1 MRLWTTE
8 FIVRLFY
15 YLIKKI
21 YILSIYFQES
31 FWRISGKLSA
41 EKLREAASSLVLSS
55 PEEQPI
61 DVPIDS
67 DDQGSNLEQRAEALR
82 ALLLARKKKTA
93 IAPQGKRV
101 NFYFYF
107 FI

>member
-1 MRLWTTE
+1 MR
-8 FIVRLFY
+8 FFY
-15 YLIKKI
+15 YFIKNI
-21 YILSIYFQES
+21 YIFISIFFQES

-41 EKLREAASSLVLSS
+41 EKLREAANSLVLSS

-67 DDQGSNLEQRAEALR
+67 DDLGSNLEQRAEALR

-93 IAPQGKRV
+93 VAPQGKRV
-101 NFYFYF
+101 KFYKKKK
-107 FI
+107 II